1 MHFVFERYMS
11 TVTDLFQEPSKVVSR
26 TGRGIR
32 NLKRGNSFGFKL
44 PAFDARKFRDIA
56 VPELDSRGIVRD
68 VSHT

>member
-1 MHFVFERYMS
+1 M
-11 TVTDLFQEPSKVVSR
+11 LIGQKVNNPLIYSPTTYSR
-26 TGRGIR
+26 GRGIR